1 MKNRG
6 SILIFSGCAGSGK
19 GTVLGE
25 LYKISDRFRYSVS
38 LTTRKP
44 RPGETDGVNYHFTTK
59 EDFLKRVENGE
70 LCEYT
75 EYCGNYYGTLKSE
88 LEKLCDQGYIAV
100 LEIET
105 DGALQ
110 IMKQFPDHRSIFIVP
125 PSYSVLEARLRG
137 RGTETEAELKKR
149 LAAAKEEIVLSKHY
163 QNLII
168 NFDNCTV
175 QSAEAIKALCLDLPT
190 DKMEAVCRDKEAF
203 VKAFLEN

>member
-1 MKNRG
+1 MKNKG
-6 SILIFSGCAGSGK
+6 SILILSGCAGSGK
-19 GTVLGE
+19 GTVLKE
-25 LYKISDRFRYSVS
+25 LYNISDRFRYSVS

-44 RPGETDGVNYHFTTK
+44 RPGEIDGVSYHFTTR
-59 EDFLKRVENGE
+59 ENFLQRVANGE

-75 EYCGNYYGTLKSE
+75 EYCGNLYGTLKSE
-88 LEKLCDQGYIAV
+88 LEELRNQGYIAI

-110 IMKQFPDHRSIFIVP
+110 IMKQFPEHRSIFIVP

-137 RGTETEAELKKR
+137 RGTETQAELEKR
-149 LAAAKEEIVLSKHY
+149 LAAAKEEILLSKHY
-163 QNLII
+163 QNLVI
-168 NFDNCTV
+168 NFDNRTL

-190 DKMEAVCRDKEAF
+190 EGMEAVCRNKEAF